1 MKTVNELIAELEK
14 IEDKEQ
20 PVLSYY
26 WLHSDFEFMDFEEEQ
41 EGIGFYVATQE
52 QFRELD
58 ARPYVSSVDWGYEQ
72 LSNQISDTLHEIIR
86 QK

>member
-1 MKTVNELIAELEK
+1 MKTVKELIAELEK

-26 WLHSDFEFMDFEEEQ
+26 WLHNDFEFMDFEEEQ
-41 EGIGFYVATQE
+41 EEIGFYVATRE

-58 ARPYVSSVDWGYEQ
+58 ARPYVSSIDWGYEQ

>member
-41 EGIGFYVATQE
+41 EEIGFYVATQE